1 MANIL
6 ITDDAMFMRT
16 MLKSILTSAGHN
28 IIAEASNGKEAVE
41 LYAKY
46 KPDLV
51 TMDITM
57 PELDGIGALK
67 EIMKSDPQA
76 NVIMVTAM
84 GQQVMVVEAVKAG
97 AKDFIVKPFN
107 SDKVLESVNKLIK

>member
-16 MLKSILTSAGHN
+16 MLKSILTGAGHN

>member
-28 IIAEASNGKEAVE
+28 IVAEASNGKEAVE

-57 PELDGIGALK
+57 PELDGLGALR

-107 SDKVLESVNKLIK
+107 SDKVLDSVNKLIK